1 MKSNYNSYVES
12 FLDYLVYELNYSLKT
27 RKTYEFALKE
37 YNKFLAEKHYH
48 FLNINTDQAEQYKAY
63 LISTN
68 HENKT
73 SSLHL
78 SAVRSF
84 YNYLIEI
91 KAIETSAFSN
101 IKNPKISKK
110 LPNFL
115 NNSEINN
122 FIEEKNIESALDL
135 RNKLIIEFLYATGLR
150 VSELCGIKI
159 SDLNASNG
167 SLKVMGKG
175 SKERIVFYKACNSKL
190 MAEYINNARN
200 HILNGIKSEY
210 LFISK
215 SGKPLS
221 PRSIENIVK
230 KYAQNKN
237 IKSKVTPHTLRHTY
251 ATDLLNNGADIRS
264 VGELLGHS
272 SLSTTQIYTHVT
284 AEHLKKVYN
293 KAHPRGKMQ
302 K

>member
-1 MKSNYNSYVES
+1 MQDKYDNYVAS
-12 FLDYLVYELNYSLKT
+12 FLEYLVYELNYSEKT
-27 RKTYEFALKE
+27 KATYENALKE
-37 YNKFLAEKHYH
+37 YHQFLLNHHYN
-48 FLNINTDQAEQYKAY
+48 FLNIDNEKAEKYKAH
-63 LISTN
+63 LISSN
-68 HENKT
+68 YEDKT

-91 KAIETSAFSN
+91 KAISSSSFSN
-101 IKNPKISKK
+101 IKNPKVSKK

-115 NNSEINN
+115 NNGDINT
-122 FIEEKNIESALDL
+122 FINEEHLDTDLDL
-135 RNKLIIEFLYATGLR
+135 RNNFIIDFLYATGLR
-150 VSELCGIKI
+150 VSELCKIKI
-159 SDLNASNG
+159 NDLNTSNG
-167 SLKVMGKG
+167 SLKVLGKG
-175 SKERIVFYKACNSKL
+175 SKERIVFYKACDSKL
-190 MAEYINNARN
+190 MNDYLNKARLN
-200 HILNGIKSEY
+200 ILNGISSEY

-221 PRSIENIVK
+221 TRSIENIVK
-230 KYAQNKN
+230 KYARDKN
-237 IKSKVTPHTLRHTY
+237 IKSKVTPHTFRHTF

-264 VGELLGHS
+264 VGELLGHE